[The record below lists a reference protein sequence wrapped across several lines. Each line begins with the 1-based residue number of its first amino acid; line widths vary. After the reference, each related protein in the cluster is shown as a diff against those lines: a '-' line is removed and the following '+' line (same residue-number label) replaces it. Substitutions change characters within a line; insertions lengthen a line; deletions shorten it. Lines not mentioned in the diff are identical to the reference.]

1 MWSIRIYPYHLA
13 STTEV
18 QNTVS
23 TDSLLRCRTHHP
35 YDERDSFL
43 LQLLFQHRLL
53 IWYGRPSPV
62 SDHPF
67 SSASNLLFIAVAM
80 VVSWS
85 RRVLFLFSLL
95 CYRYRSWVSAA
106 LSVDLFDF
114 LFLAKNASTWSE
126 NHIFTYNL
134 SSLMY
139 CMFWFCKYFGEYIE
153 SRAHVFLYV
162 CPFHE
167 LI

>member
-1 MWSIRIYPYHLA
+1 MYYLIYFHSSSYRVIDSNLSIPPGV
-13 STTEV
+13 TEV
-18 QNTVS
+18 QNTVL
-23 TDSLLRCRTHHP
+23 TDSLLRCHTHHP

-62 SDHPF
+62 LDHPF

-95 CYRYRSWVSAA
+95 LLSLIVVSAA
-106 LSVDLFDF
+106 SVRWSIRFF
-114 LFLAKNASTWSE
+114 VFSKN
-126 NHIFTYNL
+126 
-134 SSLMY
+134 
-139 CMFWFCKYFGEYIE
+139 CKHLIRKSYF
-153 SRAHVFLYV
+153 YV
-162 CPFHE
+162 QSQ
-167 LI
+167 